1 MGAYLM
7 WMPVTSMLI
16 GCGCLLG
23 VGAYLVWV
31 LSGCG
36 CGLLGVGAY
45 LVWIWISRCGCLHY

>member
-1 MGAYLM
+1 M

-45 LVWIWISRCGCLHY
+45 LVWIWIIRCGCLHY